1 MLKYFS
7 SLKSF
12 LVFFFFFFFFF
23 FSVVFAQP
31 NFQITS
37 SHTDEECEKGSAS
50 IIISGTSS
58 SESIKIIWSSGQ
70 EGVKDVLKLDSGIYS
85 VYISITNTTTFK
97 DTVVNFNIKKV
108 ECVAL
113 ASIYFSPNDDKIN
126 DVLKITNVEKFPN
139 FELFIYNR
147 WGQQVHTQK
156 NVYTPWD
163 GTYNG
168 LPMPDGTYYY
178 VFFYDSSNKNNFVK
192 LFTTILR

>member
-1 MLKYFS
+1 MLNYLI

-12 LVFFFFFFFFF
+12 LVFFFFFFFI
-23 FSVVFAQP
+23 VAFAQS

-37 SHTDEECEKGSAS
+37 SYTDQECEKGSAS

-58 SESIKIIWSSGQ
+58 SDSIKIIWSSGQ
-70 EGVKDVLKLDSGIYS
+70 EGVKELLKLDSGIYS

-113 ASIYFSPNDDKIN
+113 ASIYFSPNGDGYN
-126 DVLKITNVEKFPN
+126 DVLNIANVNKFPN

-178 VFFYDSSNKNNFVK
+178 VFFYDSSNKNYFVK

>member
-1 MLKYFS
+1 MLNYLI

-12 LVFFFFFFFFF
+12 LVFFFFFFFI
-23 FSVVFAQP
+23 VAFAQS

-37 SHTDEECEKGSAS
+37 SYTDQECEKGSAS

-58 SESIKIIWSSGQ
+58 SDSIKIIWSSGQ
-70 EGVKDVLKLDSGIYS
+70 EGVKEVLKLDSGIYS

-113 ASIYFSPNDDKIN
+113 ASIYFSPNDDEIN

-156 NVYTPWD
+156 NIYTPWD

>member
-1 MLKYFS
+1 MLNYLI

-12 LVFFFFFFFFF
+12 LVFFFFFFFI
-23 FSVVFAQP
+23 VAFAQP

-50 IIISGTSS
+50 INISGTSS
-58 SESIKIIWSSGQ
+58 LDSIKIIWSSGQ
-70 EGVKDVLKLDSGIYS
+70 EDVKEVLKLDSGIYS

-113 ASIYFSPNDDKIN
+113 ASIYFSPNGDGYN
-126 DVLKITNVEKFPN
+126 DVLNIANVNKFPN

-168 LPMPDGTYYY
+168 QLLPASDYWFKLIYT
-178 VFFYDSSNKNNFVK
+178 KNNVTKEFK
-192 LFTTILR
+192 SHFTLKR